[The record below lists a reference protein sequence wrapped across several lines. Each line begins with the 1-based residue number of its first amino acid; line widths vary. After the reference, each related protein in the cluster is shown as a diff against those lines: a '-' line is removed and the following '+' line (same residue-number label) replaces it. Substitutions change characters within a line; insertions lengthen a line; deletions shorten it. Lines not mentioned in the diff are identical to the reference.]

1 MKINFGINSKL
12 YMIRKMSENILDFL
26 RIYTDFAVDEQ
37 KVIDFIERISKN
49 EKVLNGRIKYIFIQE
64 NGQSYYK
71 YEK

>member
-1 MKINFGINSKL
+1 
-12 YMIRKMSENILDFL
+12 MIRKMSENILDFL
-26 RIYTDFAVDEQ
+26 RIYTNFAVDEQ

-49 EKVLNGRIKYIFIQE
+49 EKVLNGRIKYILIQE

>member
-1 MKINFGINSKL
+1 
-12 YMIRKMSENILDFL
+12 MIRKMSENILDFL